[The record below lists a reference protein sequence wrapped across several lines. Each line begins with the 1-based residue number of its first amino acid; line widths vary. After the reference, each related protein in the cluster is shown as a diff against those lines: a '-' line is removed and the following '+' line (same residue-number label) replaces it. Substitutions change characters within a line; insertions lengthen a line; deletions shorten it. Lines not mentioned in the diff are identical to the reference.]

1 MSVSVYRF
9 HSDARISCVKEEFGS
24 GRNIVYLD
32 DLSHA
37 TIASKSGPKRFDESN
52 KKLSRILKEGGTVVI
67 NVDRCDPKQLLT
79 FNSVESGGADATLH
93 GIGNGPISVHPEC
106 KFVFVGETINKQQL
120 DFKSRGNWATQK
132 QLSSLIGKIE
142 PVTYRPPKVIID
154 DSCSIQTITEN
165 FAEVDV
171 QNRPPEEWKGWL
183 KQGVIKDSNAQYPH
197 MVALQGKTTL
207 VLRGVSPG
215 FNDSGIPD
223 SLAKFLSKRGITTVV
238 IVKDTQPKEQK
249 AVPFDS
255 IKTTVFADKE
265 TLFQLLNS
273 PVVGTD
279 GRLSVG
285 NALSKFTNPLQLV
298 ITESLAPKDWY
309 QLRQLPNNIIVYK
322 GKNVDGPADF
332 NTADVANSC
341 ANNSTASSKDTLPL
355 LVMVDQEYIQS
366 DEVTPKKVSDPSKK
380 SQNKLS
386 SQQSDEDSEL
396 DEITPTLLGQFD
408 QKPHGLVSKMKSG
421 ETIVVYV
428 PDAKNPPESLRPLL
442 GASPWAILNGELTL
456 LTGRVVLKSSSNLP
470 AKTAKENKPAN
481 ASDVTDL
488 RSHGESYLTWVQ
500 SQLSN
505 HRYVAVHGDAACGK
519 SHLSRQLKNTCFLGD
534 IGQST
539 NANDIQADPAFKQ
552 WLEQG
557 KAQPSVLVIDEYN
570 LAETGVFDC
579 LKGTHI
585 NLNGELIQLTDN
597 HKVLFLGNKATETG
611 RNNHPNLIDS
621 IVTMQSPKPEWV
633 VDYCSSID
641 ISKELKD
648 QLIEKVE
655 AGASIRDIQTFFAMY
670 QLNQET
676 AHAMVFT
683 PKISVTELKPT
694 VKNFLDYVDQKPM
707 GNRVLYIT
715 GEPGCGKDHSIKEA
729 LGEKNIQYECVT
741 LGQHMDID
749 QFKKMFDTAYANGTV
764 LVVSELSAAP
774 SAVLEYMNDKLAKKA
789 DNKFC
794 LIATDNAGFEGREPL
809 SGPLRSR
816 CVCKTIQPV
825 TRDEFDK
832 LFKTMYSEA
841 LVKFHFS
848 LDPGTV
854 SLRQLHRAGQLMETP
869 NKRELVDVIR
879 EVYGETLANKFINA
893 QKQPQGGFS
902 GVMSSSGT
910 QPQGGSSGLFGRL
923 FANDPATRDLY
934 AESNQPI
941 DQPSIAGTCDGVS
954 NGFLI
959 TSVYDDSGKKVTSIA
974 PFIASS
980 DNSPPKKA
988 TITSGTQNIAYSV
1001 VNQKE
1006 PVNSDGQS
1014 LEFLLNLN
1022 IQNRDEY
1029 AKEVAGFIRTHYTY
1043 SVDGQTTNSVKK
1055 VLEKL
1060 TNSTN
1065 QEDFVSH
1072 LSSVDSLSCD
1082 TATLLFIKIMK
1093 RKFSDFDIYYGLG
1106 FRIIHGKVSGT
1117 RHAQPIW
1124 ETNGVTTTI
1133 DPTPVNCNEDKVT
1146 QKFREERDRLFNQ
1159 PQVSVRQQPQG
1170 GVRQQPQR
1178 VSRGLFGRLFGNS
1191 QQQPQGSSQQP
1202 SQGGVRQQPQRFS
1215 RGLLGRLFGNSQ
1227 QQPQGSSQQ
1236 PSQGS
1241 VRQQPQGGFSG
1252 VIPSSDAQPQG
1263 SDRQQTQESKKKAK
1277 SQWEEALDKALEESK
1292 KTSSRP
1298 KVVNAAS
1305 ASLNI
1310 DETIRQGILV
1320 FGGKRLSEQDKY
1332 SLELKLLK
1340 RAYFARVFEGASD
1353 ELKSNKKF
1361 MVKAVCIKP
1370 LILEYA
1376 SKELQNDEDVVLAA
1390 VKQNGLALG
1399 YASEDLRGDKEVVLA
1414 AVQKNGEVLRYASE
1428 ELTGDRELVLKAVCI
1443 KPLILEYASKDLR
1456 GDREVVLAAVKQD
1469 GSALMFASE
1478 DLRANKDVVLAAV
1491 KQDGSALKYASKDMR
1506 ANKDVVLAAVQQYG
1520 SALKYASEDMR
1531 ANKNVVLAA
1540 VQENDWALKY
1550 ASEDLRGDKE
1560 VILEVVKQYGI
1571 ALMFASEDLRANK
1584 DVVLAA
1590 VQKNGEVLKF
1600 ASNELKNDPDIIAAA
1615 KQAIHPAQ

>member
-1 MSVSVYRF
+1 MPAPGCRF
-9 HSDARISCVKEEFGS
+9 HSDARIFYVEKDFGS

-32 DLSHA
+32 DLSHP
-37 TIASKSGPKRFDESN
+37 TIASKSGPKRFDESD

-67 NVDRCDPKQLLT
+67 NVDTCDPKQLLT

-106 KFVFVGETINKQQL
+106 KFIFVGETINKQQL
-120 DFKSRGNWATQK
+120 DFKSRGNWATLQ
-132 QLSSLIGKIE
+132 QLSSLIGEIE
-142 PVTYRPPKVIID
+142 PVTYRPPTVIIE
-154 DSCSIQTITEN
+154 DSCSSETITGN

-171 QNRPPEEWKGWL
+171 QNRPPEEWKGWF
-183 KQGVIKDSNAQYPH
+183 KQGFIKDSNARYPH
-197 MVALQGKTTL
+197 MVELQGKNTL

-223 SLAKFLSKRGITTVV
+223 SLAKFLSKRDIETVF
-238 IVKDTQPKEQK
+238 IVKDTQPKKQQ

-255 IKTTVFADKE
+255 KKTTVFADKE

-285 NALSKFTNPLQLV
+285 NALSKFKNPLQLV

-322 GKNVDGPADF
+322 DKNVDGPADF

-355 LVMVDQEYIQS
+355 LVMGDQEYIQS
-366 DEVTPKKVSDPSKK
+366 DEVTSKK
-380 SQNKLS
+380 AS
-386 SQQSDEDSEL
+386 SKS

-442 GASPWAILNGELTL
+442 GSSPWAILNGELTL

-470 AKTAKENKPAN
+470 AKTAEENEPAN
-481 ASDVTDL
+481 ASDFTDL
-488 RSHGESYLTWVQ
+488 RSHGESYLTCVQ
-500 SQLSN
+500 SQLGT

-621 IVTMQSPKPEWV
+621 IVTMQSPKPKWV
-633 VDYCSSID
+633 VDYCSSIY

-648 QLIEKVE
+648 QLIKKVE

-676 AHAMVFT
+676 AFESVFK
-683 PKISVTELKPT
+683 PEILVTKLRLT
-694 VKNFLDYVDQKPM
+694 VKNFLDYVDQKPT

-729 LGEKNIQYECVT
+729 LWEKNIQYECVT

-749 QFKKMFDTAYANGTV
+749 QFKRMFDTAYANGTV

-825 TRDEFDK
+825 TRNEFDE
-832 LFKTMYSEA
+832 LFKTMDSEA

-854 SLRQLHRAGQLMETP
+854 SLRQLHRAGQLMQTP
-869 NKRELVDVIR
+869 NERVLLDVIR

-893 QKQPQGGFS
+893 QQQ
-902 GVMSSSGT
+902 T
-910 QPQGGSSGLFGRL
+910 QGGSSGLF
-923 FANDPATRDLY
+923 ANDPERRDLY

-941 DQPSIAGTCDGVS
+941 DPPSIAGNCDGVR

-959 TSVYDDSGKKVTSIA
+959 TSVYNDSSQKVTSIA
-974 PFIASS
+974 PFIGSS
-980 DNSPPKKA
+980 DNSPPNKA
-988 TITSGTQNIAYSV
+988 TITSKTQNITYSV

-1006 PVNSDGQS
+1006 PVDSRGQS
-1014 LEFLLNLN
+1014 LEGLLNLN
-1022 IQNRDEY
+1022 IQNRDDY
-1029 AKEVAGFIRTHYTY
+1029 AKKVAGFSSTHYTY
-1043 SVDGQTTNSVKK
+1043 SVDCQTTNSVKE
-1055 VLEKL
+1055 VLGKL
-1060 TNSTN
+1060 TNGMDQN
-1065 QEDFVSH
+1065 DFVSH
-1072 LSSVDSLSCD
+1072 LSNVVSLSCS

-1093 RKFSDFDIYYGLG
+1093 RKFPDSDIYYGGG
-1106 FRIIHGKVSGT
+1106 FRIINGKVSGT
-1117 RHAQPIW
+1117 SHAQPIW
-1124 ETNGVTTTI
+1124 KTNGVTTTI
-1133 DPTPVNCNEDKVT
+1133 DPTPVKCNKDKVT
-1146 QKFREERDRLFNQ
+1146 QNFREERDRLFNQ
-1159 PQVSVRQQPQG
+1159 T
-1170 GVRQQPQR
+1170 
-1178 VSRGLFGRLFGNS
+1178 
-1191 QQQPQGSSQQP
+1191 
-1202 SQGGVRQQPQRFS
+1202 
-1215 RGLLGRLFGNSQ
+1215 
-1227 QQPQGSSQQ
+1227 
-1236 PSQGS
+1236 
-1241 VRQQPQGGFSG
+1241 
-1252 VIPSSDAQPQG
+1252 QG
-1263 SDRQQTQESKKKAK
+1263 SDRQQTQGSGQQPSQGSDRQQTQGSGQQPSQGSDRHQPQESKKKAK
-1277 SQWEEALDKALEESK
+1277 SKWEEALEESR

-1298 KVVNAAS
+1298 RVVNAA
-1305 ASLNI
+1305 AGAFLNI
-1310 DETIRQGILV
+1310 DETVRQGILV
-1320 FGGKRLSEQDKY
+1320 YGGKRLSEQDKY
-1332 SLELKLLK
+1332 SLELNALK
-1340 RAYFARVFEGASD
+1340 KTHYTNFEGAPD
-1353 ELKSNKKF
+1353 ELKSNKEF
-1361 MVKAVCIKP
+1361 LVKAVCIQC
-1370 LILEYA
+1370 LILKYA
-1376 SKELQNDEDVVLAA
+1376 SKELQDDEDFVLEA
-1390 VKQNGLALG
+1390 VKQNGEALRF
-1399 YASEDLRGDKEVVLA
+1399 ASEDLRSNKEVVLA
-1414 AVQKNGEVLRYASE
+1414 AVREDGRALAFASE
-1428 ELTGDRELVLKAVCI
+1428 
-1443 KPLILEYASKDLR
+1443 DLR
-1456 GDREVVLAAVKQD
+1456 ANKEVVLEAVKHI
-1469 GSALMFASE
+1469 GFALKFASE
-1478 DLRANKDVVLAAV
+1478 DLRANKDVVLEAV
-1491 KQDGSALKYASKDMR
+1491 K
-1506 ANKDVVLAAVQQYG
+1506 QYG
-1520 SALKYASEDMR
+1520 SALR
-1531 ANKNVVLAA
+1531 
-1540 VQENDWALKY
+1540 
-1550 ASEDLRGDKE
+1550 
-1560 VILEVVKQYGI
+1560 
-1571 ALMFASEDLRANK
+1571 FASK
-1584 DVVLAA
+1584 
-1590 VQKNGEVLKF
+1590 
-1600 ASNELKNDPDIIAAA
+1600 ELQNDPDIIAAY
-1615 KQAIHPAQ
+1615 KQAPKLFSKQSPLLFDAL